1 MSSGFSWRITVGRV
15 SPWFLAL
22 ILGGYI
28 ASDRIFDI
36 SIGSPTALV
45 GEEGGEDSEK
55 LSPALLKVRGE
66 YLKIE
71 NKGDRT
77 LIYKLFAGSA
87 EYLKH
92 SVSLKHTGQFDPMLG
107 RVQTS
112 YGWDREKYPDFTQA
126 VSDFLVEAGYEEPRE
141 LLEESDRKWFQG
153 IFESLANAITT
164 NG

>member
-1 MSSGFSWRITVGRV
+1 MSSKSLFRHGLMV
-15 SPWFLAL
+15 SVPWLLAVC
-22 ILGGYI
+22 LGGYV
-28 ASDRIFDI
+28 ALDKVSDI
-36 SIGSPTALV
+36 SDTTVLV
-45 GEEGGEDSEK
+45 GEDSEK

-71 NKGDRT
+71 DKGDRT

-87 EYLKH
+87 EYLKN
-92 SVSLKHTGQFDPMLG
+92 SVVLKHTGQFDPMLG

-112 YGWDREKYPDFTQA
+112 YGWNREKYPDFTQA

-141 LLEESDRKWFQG
+141 LLEESDKKWFQG
-153 IFESLANAITT
+153 IFESLVNAITT